1 LSTFL
6 ALVVPNETTSAPL
19 SPKSFTAV
27 WFLTSIPFAIFS
39 GLFKYVA
46 FALIGITGGTSLALA
61 LSITIHPNLLTRRIF
76 LALLILVF
84 FILTLTPFA
93 RTQRKSIRLATSASG
108 TFGLIM
114 SISLLAHVQPWSNVW
129 ERLWITDGN
138 GWGSGPERAL
148 CAGYWLILIAGCS
161 ADWALKKY
169 CGGNPDEEWDTYVTE
184 YATSLP
190 TSRDRAGLFRPP
202 SYSFWDRLFPWM
214 HRSKP
219 PVVSE
224 YLFPPDDKYTCPP
237 HLSFDQRKTQS
248 MMQSVLTHDN
258 SPNFSRRQTQD
269 PLARL
274 RGFGN
279 AGVHGYRKREA
290 VKFGAVNPDD
300 LSSDD
305 EDDPLSTPPPLA
317 RRTSTLSSLT
327 LTNGSNVDSWKTS
340 PMKGDQEKGGPV
352 RRAVLLDQ
360 ENDAPDYS
368 DYEEDV
374 TNVQTHTDRNLPGWK
389 PQIFARHGSDV
400 VNPASSVGAVPMTPS
415 LIRAVDRIAAAQAQA
430 YDTTSGPDTSRGG
443 READTESVLVRKQRW
458 DVFWRDVTAKAS
470 EGSNAR

>member
-1 LSTFL
+1 M
-6 ALVVPNETTSAPL
+6 PPHCYIQID
-19 SPKSFTAV
+19 
-27 WFLTSIPFAIFS
+27 LT
-39 GLFKYVA
+39 
-46 FALIGITGGTSLALA
+46 
-61 LSITIHPNLLTRRIF
+61 
-76 LALLILVF
+76 VF
-84 FILTLTPFA
+84 
-93 RTQRKSIRLATSASG
+93 
-108 TFGLIM
+108 
-114 SISLLAHVQPWSNVW
+114 VQ
-129 ERLWITDGN
+129 
-138 GWGSGPERAL
+138 
-148 CAGYWLILIAGCS
+148 
-161 ADWALKKY
+161 
-169 CGGNPDEEWDTYVTE
+169 EWDTYLTE

-327 LTNGSNVDSWKTS
+327 LTNGSNGFLEDFSNEGRS
-340 PMKGDQEKGGPV
+340 GE
-352 RRAVLLDQ
+352 RR
-360 ENDAPDYS
+360 P
-368 DYEEDV
+368 
-374 TNVQTHTDRNLPGWK
+374 
-389 PQIFARHGSDV
+389 
-400 VNPASSVGAVPMTPS
+400 
-415 LIRAVDRIAAAQAQA
+415 
-430 YDTTSGPDTSRGG
+430 
-443 READTESVLVRKQRW
+443 REACSITRPRERCTGLL
-458 DVFWRDVTAKAS
+458 
-470 EGSNAR
+470 